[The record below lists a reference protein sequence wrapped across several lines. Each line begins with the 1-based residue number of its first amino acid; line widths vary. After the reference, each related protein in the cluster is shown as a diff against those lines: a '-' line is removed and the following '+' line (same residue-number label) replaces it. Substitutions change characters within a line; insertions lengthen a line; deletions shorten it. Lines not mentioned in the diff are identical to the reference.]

1 MLPPHSPLHRAP
13 ISFSS
18 ENQLRRRPAAWESD
32 EVADSCG
39 WRGRALTGGAW
50 VRYGREVRGRDAI
63 GIGIRPDPGF
73 VPLWRP
79 GLAHKTGPS
88 LLGFVLPIDPSI
100 SS

>member
-63 GIGIRPDPGF
+63 GIGIGIRPDPGF
-73 VPLWRP
+73 VPLC
-79 GLAHKTGPS
+79 GLAWRIKPGP
-88 LLGFVLPIDPSI
+88 LY
-100 SS
+100 